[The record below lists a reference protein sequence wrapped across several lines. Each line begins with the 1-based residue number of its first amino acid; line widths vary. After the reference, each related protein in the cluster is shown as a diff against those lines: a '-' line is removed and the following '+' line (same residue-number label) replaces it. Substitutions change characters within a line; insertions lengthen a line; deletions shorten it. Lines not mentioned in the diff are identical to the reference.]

1 MGLYKK
7 GDQNTWS
14 GRQDEGDRFYKKVT
28 VIDMENEV
36 LPKSESKSFALLG
49 FCCDEGVR
57 RNLGRVGAKEGPHAL
72 RKALVNKSFHTDEP
86 FNIYDCGDVY
96 CDDGDLEKS
105 QEKLAILTS
114 QIIKAGHF
122 PLILGGGHAVAYGH
136 YKGIEKAGKEKK
148 LGIINIDAHFDLRPL
163 LEGGKGS
170 SGTPFLQIAKDR
182 EKKEQDFSYLCLG
195 VQESANTSPLFET
208 AKELGAPYILAS
220 TILSKGQVSYHEILK
235 KILGQS
241 EGIYLTLCL
250 DAFSFSVAPGVSAPS
265 PFGIMPFHVLDL
277 LEMLISSGKLI
288 SFDVA
293 EMAPRFDEGGK
304 TASLGAEVVSRLIQG
319 FLDGGKE

>member
-7 GDQNTWS
+7 GDQKNWS

-36 LPKSESKSFALLG
+36 LPKSENKSFALLG

-57 RNLGRVGAKEGPHAL
+57 RNLGRVGAKEGPHSL
-72 RKALVNKSFHTDEP
+72 RKALVNKSFHTNES

-105 QEKLAILTS
+105 QEKLAKLTS
-114 QIIKAGHF
+114 KIIEAGHF

-136 YKGIEKAGKEKK
+136 YKGIEKAGKENK

-170 SGTPFLQIAKDR
+170 SGTPFLQVAKDR
-182 EKKEQDFSYLCLG
+182 EKKGQDFSYLCLG

-220 TILSKGQVSYHEILK
+220 TILSKGQVSYHESLK

-277 LEMLISSGKLI
+277 LEILISSGKLL

-319 FLDGGKE
+319 FLDGGRK